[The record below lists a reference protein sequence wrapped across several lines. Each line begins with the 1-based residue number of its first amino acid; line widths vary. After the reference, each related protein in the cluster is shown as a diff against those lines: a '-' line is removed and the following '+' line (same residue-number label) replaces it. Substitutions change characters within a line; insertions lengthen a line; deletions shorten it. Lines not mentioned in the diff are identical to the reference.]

1 MVTAAVVL
9 LLLPW
14 MLCVHCACTLQ
25 MFGGCCLA
33 DGGKHTQSL
42 LLVCAT
48 VHAMG
53 LLVES
58 QDMLNTIFC

>member
-1 MVTAAVVL
+1 MVTAPVAL
-9 LLLPW
+9 LLLPR

-25 MFGGCCLA
+25 MFSGCRFA

-42 LLVCAT
+42 LLVCAA
-48 VHAMG
+48 VHAIG